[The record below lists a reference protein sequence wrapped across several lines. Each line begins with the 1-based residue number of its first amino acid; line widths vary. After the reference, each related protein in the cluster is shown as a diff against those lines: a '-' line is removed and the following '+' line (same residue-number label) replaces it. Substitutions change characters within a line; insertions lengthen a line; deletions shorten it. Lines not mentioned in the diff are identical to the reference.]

1 MLYCTKCGKPLEDN
15 ANFCMYCGAP
25 VNRANIETKPQ
36 AEEPAVSS
44 EKGTENQG
52 IKLVRKKT
60 ETEPV
65 TEEKKTVKKT
75 SAKKKTES
83 EASVKLVRNA
93 GKAAQIEEPVK
104 QTPVDTVMSTVQ
116 KERKTGRKK
125 ETAVVNEDLTVEKE
139 TERKLAKEQK
149 KEEKA
154 ARKELKKQQKALKKQ
169 QKKEQKALRKQQ
181 KKEKKKKRGSFL
193 GRLFKKIVLLWIITS
208 IFVVCFISPGLLKD
222 RFDPIV
228 VFNDLVDRFLTEP
241 VADNMPAE
249 VLDEDDPALIT
260 IRYSNSELSNAPKS
274 EAEVSPSTPK
284 VSTGGVTVDMGSNN
298 LRADDTLIVRDLGK
312 KEDSDLYLALHCYD
326 LSLKSGQD
334 QFIGNVK
341 VTLPLNLASD
351 EYIDGMVFFNETTK
365 EWEDLYYEVSADG
378 KSITGFMDHF
388 TKVSPKIMKMTSDM
402 FEGALAN
409 NSARKHQNII
419 ASDDND
425 ILVPADLFV
434 EAWNKIR
441 ETKDTDYLYV
451 QFSPTMRNV
460 GLHNA
465 TVKSLFQISGGVLS
479 DHDSDINETIRKL
492 GLAVTSKEI
501 DWPLRIL
508 GLADSTN
515 GSIKDLG
522 FLNKIIPNRGM
533 PYTDLLG
540 NMMAGLNITAVALK
554 LYSECKSGKDAEQV
568 AIDNNLAIFS
578 ALASGASFM
587 SGAIPALGAWPV
599 TVLAIGIYV
608 ISISVDLYRY
618 SEGLDELPLQE
629 QAYLAYYKEKGISF
643 DGKEFICKME
653 VPTGLDAVKNSDTP
667 KIIKNNV
674 NHTGLNDNNISDW
687 ESMLSAIMKNSEQ
700 YPTKTKEYLDDLYY
714 KYADAYWQL
723 PEDVRNGWFTQWMMK
738 QGYDD
743 EFIDTMLKQ
752 KILKSDIDAWRKDKI
767 DQTLLNFQ
775 DQLKNQIDKYAT
787 KSYTAF
793 KKAVQKEI
801 INPLNQMIYF
811 LIDDTSLTKEQTF
824 YDSLYCQD
832 YRLIPFNQEAYF
844 KNISFKMDKHPLDSY
859 PLMKKELPI
868 YSDVVTT
875 MRFADVEYPVFYPYQ
890 IVVDGGLPYIEKV
903 ELTDR
908 YPHTPEYLP
917 FVDMTGYKG
926 YKNMVFV
933 TTLYHYIQMGRPTRM
948 IFRDVN
954 GINTFEDAQ
963 KYYDDPGIEASFSI
977 PKFNKNGHSF
987 VKVKV
992 GGDGDLSNLNGY
1004 WEGPWLGSSKQW
1016 YYFDIDTQGKRIY
1029 IDDTLGLPTESYTIR
1044 FYKYDTKTRTLKFN
1058 IGWGKEKAHL
1068 EFKMTGKNTMVL
1080 YIEYNGDS
1088 TSLEFVRSNRERFDD
1103 WSNRQKFYIPDYDA
1117 VMPPGEEFPTDLS
1130 Y

>member
-1 MLYCTKCGKPLEDN
+1 MIKAPEYFPAHASRPFVGAHGSGAVFSAVFPRNMECGLQLIRVSDGETLYIPFTEEYRAGRICSVMVTPFDAAEWLYRYRCGDLWIPDPHAFAVCRTVVLEEGEQKEVTACSCQPLRAHDLLEDGPEKPLPPADWSSQVVYGLHVRGFTAACSDLEESLRGTFVGVSARIPYLKDLGIT
-15 ANFCMYCGAP
+15 AVEIMP
-25 VNRANIETKPQ
+25 VYTPIPDR
-36 AEEPAVSS
+36 
-44 EKGTENQG
+44 G
-52 IKLVRKKT
+52 RKKT
-60 ETEPV
+60 F
-65 TEEKKTVKKT
+65 
-75 SAKKKTES
+75 
-83 EASVKLVRNA
+83 R
-93 GKAAQIEEPVK
+93 
-104 QTPVDTVMSTVQ
+104 
-116 KERKTGRKK
+116 
-125 ETAVVNEDLTVEKE
+125 
-139 TERKLAKEQK
+139 
-149 KEEKA
+149 
-154 ARKELKKQQKALKKQ
+154 
-169 QKKEQKALRKQQ
+169 
-181 KKEKKKKRGSFL
+181 
-193 GRLFKKIVLLWIITS
+193 
-208 IFVVCFISPGLLKD
+208 
-222 RFDPIV
+222 
-228 VFNDLVDRFLTEP
+228 
-241 VADNMPAE
+241 
-249 VLDEDDPALIT
+249 
-260 IRYSNSELSNAPKS
+260 
-274 EAEVSPSTPK
+274 
-284 VSTGGVTVDMGSNN
+284 
-298 LRADDTLIVRDLGK
+298 
-312 KEDSDLYLALHCYD
+312 
-326 LSLKSGQD
+326 
-334 QFIGNVK
+334 
-341 VTLPLNLASD
+341 
-351 EYIDGMVFFNETTK
+351 
-365 EWEDLYYEVSADG
+365 
-378 KSITGFMDHF
+378 
-388 TKVSPKIMKMTSDM
+388 
-402 FEGALAN
+402 
-409 NSARKHQNII
+409 
-419 ASDDND
+419 
-425 ILVPADLFV
+425 
-434 EAWNKIR
+434 
-441 ETKDTDYLYV
+441 
-451 QFSPTMRNV
+451 TM
-460 GLHNA
+460 
-465 TVKSLFQISGGVLS
+465 Q
-479 DHDSDINETIRKL
+479 E
-492 GLAVTSKEI
+492 
-501 DWPLRIL
+501 
-508 GLADSTN
+508 
-515 GSIKDLG
+515 
-522 FLNKIIPNRGM
+522 
-533 PYTDLLG
+533 
-540 NMMAGLNITAVALK
+540 
-554 LYSECKSGKDAEQV
+554 
-568 AIDNNLAIFS
+568 
-578 ALASGASFM
+578 
-587 SGAIPALGAWPV
+587 ALGAWPV

-787 KSYTAF
+787 KSYTDF

-875 MRFADVEYPVFYPYQ
+875 MRYADVEYPVFYPYQ

-1016 YYFDIDTQGKRIY
+1016 YYFDI
-1029 IDDTLGLPTESYTIR
+1029 ESHIR
-1044 FYKYDTKTRTLKFN
+1044 SGSTN
-1058 IGWGKEKAHL
+1058 
-1068 EFKMTGKNTMVL
+1068 MTP
-1080 YIEYNGDS
+1080 
-1088 TSLEFVRSNRERFDD
+1088 R
-1103 WSNRQKFYIPDYDA
+1103 
-1117 VMPPGEEFPTDLS
+1117 PGR
-1130 Y
+1130 